1 MAKRRAVSEVVAAI
15 ILLTVIAASSFL
27 ALNNT
32 SKQIM
37 ENQRSVHDTLELK
50 GSQILEAISIIS
62 KKSAGNA
69 ITVELL
75 NYGLKDIMITE
86 VLVDGI
92 GSSYIIVDSSGADQD
107 NRIIRN
113 KILSLQIP
121 KSGQTVQII
130 TNTKNIIKITI

>member
-37 ENQRSVHDTLELK
+37 ENQRSVHDALESK